1 MVGEDDWQE
10 TKMIHEWLCRSRF
23 SVLLAGSL
31 AASLSLLPGA
41 RADDLAQ
48 GGRHWVATW
57 QGSPQTPD
65 PLTASLVPLLPSYAN
80 QTLREIVHIS
90 IGGPQVR
97 LRLTNSFGTQSLVI
111 GAVHVARAGEGSTIR
126 TATDRTVTF
135 NGEGGITIPPGTV
148 AVSDPVDLWVPRL
161 ADLAVSIYVPQDT
174 GPATQHS
181 LGVQTSYVTAGD
193 ATGAAGFAQGSATTI
208 LTRPFLSNVEVLGSS
223 QAVAVVTLGD
233 SITDGYNSTVDAD
246 ARWPDQLA
254 RVLVSRYGNKVAVSN
269 AGIGGNRVLNDAI
282 GPNALARFD
291 RDVLTQAGVRYI
303 TVLEGINDLGFSVV
317 LPPDQEVSAQQVV
330 DGYRQL
336 IARAH
341 ERGLAI
347 YGCTLTPFEG
357 AGYYSDTGEAKR
369 EAINAFIRSGG
380 EFDAV
385 IDFDEVVRDPQNPL
399 AFLPA
404 YDSGDHLH
412 PSDAGYAA
420 MGTSIDPALFQPG
433 EGQD

>member
-1 MVGEDDWQE
+1 
-10 TKMIHEWLCRSRF
+10 MIREWLCHGRRN
-23 SVLLAGSL
+23 VLLTGSL
-31 AASLSLLPGA
+31 AASLSLSPMAWAG
-41 RADDLAQ
+41 DLAQ
-48 GGRHWVATW
+48 DGRHWVATW
-57 QGSPQTPD
+57 QGSPQTFD
-65 PLTASLVPLLPSYAN
+65 PLTANLVPLQPSYAN

-90 IGGPQVR
+90 IGGPKVR
-97 LRLTNSFGTQSLVI
+97 LRLTNSYGTQSLVI
-111 GAVHVARAGEGSTIR
+111 GAVHVARAAQGSTIR
-126 TATDRTVTF
+126 TNTDRGVTF
-135 NGEGGITIPPGTV
+135 GGQDGITIPPGAV
-148 AVSDPVDLWVPRL
+148 AVSDPVDLSVPRL

-174 GPATQHS
+174 GPATQHT

-193 ATGAAGFAQGSATTI
+193 ATGAAGFAQGTATTT
-208 LTRPFLSNVEVLGSS
+208 LTRPFLSNVEVLGTN

-269 AGIGGNRVLNDAI
+269 AGISGNRVLNDAF

-291 RDVLTQAGVRYI
+291 RDVLTQAGVRYV
-303 TVLEGINDLGFSVV
+303 TVLEGINDLGFSVAIA
-317 LPPDQEVSAQQVV
+317 PGQEVSAQQVIN
-330 DGYRQL
+330 GYRQL

-347 YGCTLTPFEG
+347 YGCTLTPFKG
-357 AGYYSDTGEAKR
+357 AAYYSDAGEAKR

-399 AFLPA
+399 AFLPT

-420 MGTSIDPALFQPG
+420 MGTSIDPALFQPVQ
-433 EGQD
+433 EQDQPEFGQP

>member
-1 MVGEDDWQE
+1 MTDKLLRCGRRGV
-10 TKMIHEWLCRSRF
+10 
-23 SVLLAGSL
+23 VLAGL
-31 AASLSLLPGA
+31 FAASLPLLPAA

-48 GGRHWVATW
+48 SRRHWVASW
-57 QGSPQTPD
+57 QGSPQTFD
-65 PLTASLVPLLPSYAN
+65 PLLASLVPLQPSYNN

-90 IGGPQVR
+90 IGGPKIR
-97 LRLTNSFGTQSLVI
+97 LRLTNSYGMQSLVV
-111 GAVHVARAGEGSTIR
+111 GAVHVARALEGSTIR
-126 TATDRTVTF
+126 GSSDRTVTF
-135 NGEGGITIPPGTV
+135 GGESGVTIPPGAV
-148 AVSDPVDLWVPRL
+148 AVSDPVDLAVPAL

-181 LGVQTSYVTAGD
+181 LGVQTSYVTNGD
-193 ATGAAGFAQGSATTI
+193 ATGAAGFPQGSATTI
-208 LTRPFLSNVEVLGSS
+208 LTRPFLSNIEVFGVSR
-223 QAVAVVTLGD
+223 AVSVVTLGD

-254 RVLVSRYGNKVAVSN
+254 RVLVAAYGNKVGVSN
-269 AGIGGNRVLNDAI
+269 AGISGNRILNDAI

-291 RDVLTQAGVRYI
+291 RDVLTQAGVRYV
-303 TVLEGINDLGFSVV
+303 TVLEGINDVGFSVA
-317 LPPDQEVSAQQVV
+317 LAPNQDVSAQQVIG
-330 DGYRQL
+330 GYRQL

-347 YGCTLTPFEG
+347 YGCTLTPFKG
-357 AGYYSDTGEAKR
+357 AGYYSETGEAKR
-369 EAINAFIRSGG
+369 EAVNAFIRSSG

-385 IDFDEVVRDPQNPL
+385 IDFDEVVRDPENPL

-420 MGTSIDPALFQPG
+420 MGTSIDPALFRPT
-433 EGQD
+433 EDQD

>member
-1 MVGEDDWQE
+1 M
-10 TKMIHEWLCRSRF
+10 
-23 SVLLAGSL
+23 
-31 AASLSLLPGA
+31 
-41 RADDLAQ
+41 
-48 GGRHWVATW
+48 
-57 QGSPQTPD
+57 
-65 PLTASLVPLLPSYAN
+65 
-80 QTLREIVHIS
+80 
-90 IGGPQVR
+90 
-97 LRLTNSFGTQSLVI
+97 
-111 GAVHVARAGEGSTIR
+111 
-126 TATDRTVTF
+126 
-135 NGEGGITIPPGTV
+135 
-148 AVSDPVDLWVPRL
+148 
-161 ADLAVSIYVPQDT
+161 
-174 GPATQHS
+174 
-181 LGVQTSYVTAGD
+181 QTSYVTAGD

>member
-1 MVGEDDWQE
+1 MRD
-10 TKMIHEWLCRSRF
+10 KLLHCSRRGVVF
-23 SVLLAGSL
+23 AGML
-31 AASLSLLPGA
+31 AASLHFTSAAWAG
-41 RADDLAQ
+41 DQAQ
-48 GGRHWVATW
+48 SNRHWVATW
-57 QGSPQTPD
+57 QGSPQTFD
-65 PLTASLVPLLPSYAN
+65 PLTASLIPLQPSYNN

-97 LRLTNSFGTQSLVI
+97 LRLTNSFGTQPLVI

-126 TATDRTVTF
+126 TATDRVVTF
-135 NGEGGITIPPGTV
+135 GGEGGTTIPPGAV
-148 AVSDPVDLWVPRL
+148 AVSDPIDFPVPRL

-174 GPATQHS
+174 GPATQHT
-181 LGVQTSYVTAGD
+181 LGQQTSYVIAGD

-208 LTRPFLSNVEVLGSS
+208 MARPFLSNVEVLGAS

-269 AGIGGNRVLNDAI
+269 AGISGNRVLNDAI

-291 RDVLTQAGVRYI
+291 RDVLTQAGVRYV
-303 TVLEGINDLGFSVV
+303 TVLEGINDLGFSVAIA
-317 LPPDQEVSAQQVV
+317 PGQEVSAQQVIN
-330 DGYRQL
+330 GYRQL

-347 YGCTLTPFEG
+347 YGCTLTPFKG
-357 AGYYSDTGEAKR
+357 ANYYSDVGEAKR
-369 EAINAFIRSGG
+369 EAINAFIRSSG

-385 IDFDEVVRDPQNPL
+385 IDFDEVVRDPQDSL

-420 MGTSIDPALFQPG
+420 MGTSIDPALFRPM
-433 EGQD
+433 EEQD